1 MTNLICAGFGGQ
13 GVLTAG
19 LIIAKTGMD
28 IGKNVVWIP
37 SYGSEMRGGTANCS
51 VKISDEEIAS
61 PFIRSA
67 DVLLALNEPSVDKFQ
82 ESVAPGGTMIVNSS
96 IIKREN
102 FRSDINV
109 YAVEATGLAAGLD
122 NVRGTNIVMIGAFA
136 RAAGVIGEQEM
147 EEGIEN
153 FFLSKG
159 KNNPKNKTCFAAGV
173 RAVQKLQEAR
183 L

>member
-61 PFIRSA
+61 PFIRSI

-96 IIKREN
+96 IILREE
-102 FRSDINV
+102 FRRDINV
-109 YAVEATGLAAGLD
+109 YAVEATGQAARLG
-122 NVRGTNIVMIGAFA
+122 NARGTNIVMIGAFA
-136 RAAGVIGEQEM
+136 RVTGVIGEQEM

-153 FFLSKG
+153 FFRSKG
-159 KNNPKNKTCFAAGV
+159 KCNPKNSACFAVGGQTVV
-173 RAVQKLQEAR
+173 RLQKAVL
-183 L
+183 

>member
-82 ESVAPGGTMIVNSS
+82 ESVAPGGTIIINSS
-96 IIKREN
+96 IIKREE
-102 FRSDINV
+102 FRRDVHV
-109 YAVEATGLAAGLD
+109 YAVDATSLSARLG
-122 NVRGTNIVMIGAFA
+122 NPRGANIVMIGALV
-136 RAAGVIGEQEM
+136 RATGVIGEQEM
-147 EEGIEN
+147 EEGIEH

-159 KNNPKNKTCFAAGV
+159 KCNPKNSACYAAGCRNV
-173 RAVQKLQEAR
+173 QRLKKAVL
-183 L
+183 